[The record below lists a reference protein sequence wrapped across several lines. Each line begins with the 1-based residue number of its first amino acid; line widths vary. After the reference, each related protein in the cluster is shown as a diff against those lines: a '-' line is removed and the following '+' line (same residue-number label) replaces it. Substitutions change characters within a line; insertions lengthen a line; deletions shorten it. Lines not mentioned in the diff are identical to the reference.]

1 MKVIRSQSLLN
12 EVKFPTKGTGKGM
25 CRKLTSQSLLN
36 EVKFPTLG
44 GKNVIRSRR
53 GRNPF

>member
-36 EVKFPTLG
+36 EVKFPTLIQL
-44 GKNVIRSRR
+44 NS
-53 GRNPF
+53 